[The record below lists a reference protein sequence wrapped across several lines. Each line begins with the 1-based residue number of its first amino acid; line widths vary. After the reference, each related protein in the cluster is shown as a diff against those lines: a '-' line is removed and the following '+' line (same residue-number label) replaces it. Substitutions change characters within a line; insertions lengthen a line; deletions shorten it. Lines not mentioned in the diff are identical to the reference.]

1 MLISLSHRFLFVA
14 NVKTASSSIEAALRP
29 FAEIA
34 ISETRFGKH
43 IGFAEIEERFDFIFR
58 KEPLANFF
66 KFAVVRDPLDMLIS
80 LYASHQKPAFEGK
93 PHYTGG
99 LSFAEFLPLFRA
111 RQSWQLA
118 PQASRLADRQ
128 GRMRMDYLI
137 DFDRLEEQFAEV
149 LRLIGLPEIA
159 LPRHN
164 ESPDVITPADV
175 PPALRRQIAQE
186 YRQDR
191 RIKRTLTGRLLRPA
205 AAARPSGASD
215 TEATASDEAAP
226 LACGG
231 ASA

>member
-80 LYASHQKPAFEGK
+80 LYASHQKPDFIGQ

-99 LSFAEFLPLFRA
+99 LSFEEFLDRFRA

-128 GRMRMDYLI
+128 GRLRMNYLI

-191 RIKRTLTGRLLRPA
+191 RIKRTLAGRLLRA
-205 AAARPSGASD
+205 AAVRAPAEAGIAPSAGCERPPPPPG
-215 TEATASDEAAP
+215 EAA
-226 LACGG
+226 A
-231 ASA
+231 

>member
-1 MLISLSHRFLFVA
+1 MLISLSYRFLFVA

-99 LSFAEFLPLFRA
+99 ISFTEFLPLFRA

-118 PQASRLADRQ
+118 PQASRLTDRQ

-149 LRLIGLPEIA
+149 LRLIGLPEIQ

-164 ESPDVITPADV
+164 ESPDVITRADI
-175 PPALRRQIAQE
+175 PPAIRQQIAQE

-205 AAARPSGASD
+205 AARPAAAEDATPTTGG
-215 TEATASDEAAP
+215 EAPA
-226 LACGG
+226 
-231 ASA
+231 